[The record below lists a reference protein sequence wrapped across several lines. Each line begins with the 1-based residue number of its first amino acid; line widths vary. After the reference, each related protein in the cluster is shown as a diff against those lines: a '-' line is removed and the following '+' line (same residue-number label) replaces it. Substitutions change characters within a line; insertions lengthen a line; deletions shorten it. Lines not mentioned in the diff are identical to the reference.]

1 MGRFLFLLAFV
12 LLILL
17 LIGVAINSRVKKI
30 LRYNGIK
37 VYSSIITG
45 IVNDFNFYK
54 LIQQQTDK
62 ERKKRYMNLFTLD
75 MFIQILFILLTIAFM
90 VILANSFFRG

>member
-1 MGRFLFLLAFV
+1 MGRFLILVAFV
-12 LLILL
+12 LLIIL
-17 LIGVAINSRVKKI
+17 LIGIIINSRVKKI

-45 IVNDFNFYK
+45 ILNDISFYK
-54 LIQQQTDK
+54 LIRQQTDV

-90 VILANSFFRG
+90 VILANNFFRS